1 MQGYEALREGAAWI
15 DLASRGKIRATGE
28 DRARLLH
35 AMTTNH
41 VQQLQPGQGLYAF
54 FLTPQGR
61 ILADVNL
68 FRLDD
73 ALLLDLEPEV
83 SIKIYEHLDKFI
95 IADDVTLENATAGL
109 PTVGVEGPNAAEVL
123 AKLGAPLPVDDFA
136 LASWG
141 NRMVARVN
149 QTGQPGCAVF
159 VPADEHAALVR
170 ELKQAGVP
178 RASAEAVKAVRLEN
192 GRPRYGDDFSEKT
205 LPQETGLMHALHFQK
220 GCYIGQEIV
229 ERVRSRALLHRGLGH
244 VRIAVSHPPA
254 PGTEI
259 HAGDLKV
266 GEITSAAYS
275 PALRSVF
282 ALAFMRLD
290 FKKPGVASL
299 TVMDGVPVD
308 VIS

>member
-1 MQGYEALREGAAWI
+1 MQGYDALRNGAAWI
-15 DLASRGKIRATGE
+15 DLAGRGKIRAMGE

-68 FRLDD
+68 FRLED
-73 ALLLDLEPEV
+73 ALLLDLEPETGA
-83 SIKIYEHLDKFI
+83 KIYEHLNKYI
-95 IADDVTLENATAGL
+95 IADDVTVENATEGL
-109 PTVGVEGPNAAEVL
+109 PTVGVEGPKAAEAL
-123 AKLGAPLPVDDFA
+123 ANLGAPVPVEDLTFA
-136 LASWG
+136 LWG
-141 NRMVARVN
+141 TRIVARVN
-149 QTGQPGCAVF
+149 QSGQPGFAAF
-159 VPADEHAALVR
+159 VPADEQAALIR
-170 ELKQAGVP
+170 ELEAAGVP
-178 RASAEAVKAVRLEN
+178 QAAGEAVKAVRLEN

-244 VRIAVSHPPA
+244 VRMAGTQVPDA
-254 PGTEI
+254 GTEI
-259 HAGDLKV
+259 YAGGQKV

-275 PALRSVF
+275 PAHECVF
-282 ALAFMRLD
+282 ALAYLRLD
-290 FKKPGVASL
+290 FNMPGVEGLSV
-299 TVMDGVPVD
+299 TDGGRVD
-308 VIS
+308 VIR

>member
-1 MQGYEALREGAAWI
+1 MQGYDALRDGAAWI
-15 DLASRGKIRATGE
+15 DLAGRGKIRATGE

-68 FRLDD
+68 FRLED

-83 SIKIYEHLDKFI
+83 GAKIYEHLDKFI

-109 PTVGVEGPNAAEVL
+109 PTVGVEGPRTAEVL
-123 AKLGAPLPVDDFA
+123 EKLGAPVPAEDFSFV
-136 LASWG
+136 SWG

-159 VPADEHAALVR
+159 VPVDEHAALVR
-170 ELKQAGVP
+170 DLEQAGVP
-178 RASAEAVKAVRLEN
+178 QASAEAVKTVRLEN
-192 GRPRYGDDFSEKT
+192 GRPRYGNDFSEKS

-244 VRIAVSHPPA
+244 VRIASSQPPA

-259 HAGDLKV
+259 HAGDQKV
-266 GEITSAAYS
+266 GEITSAAFS
-275 PALRSVF
+275 PALQSVV

-290 FKKPGVASL
+290 FKKPGVEGL
-299 TVMDGVPVD
+299 TVLDAVRVD